1 LSFFA
6 ACRKLS
12 VQSGAPLLT
21 LSSRKPRRK
30 SEKKPSAKN
39 SSRRRAPRKRRAPG
53 VLFEELLA
61 LQARLRA
68 PGGCPWDREQTHAS
82 LRTFLLEET
91 HEVLD
96 AMDSG
101 DQRKFASELG
111 DLLLQIIFHALIAS
125 ESGQFD
131 ICDVIEAIHTK
142 MVRRHPHVFGDVKAK
157 TSAQV
162 LKNWEKLKAEERRSE
177 SGEGKREQKP
187 ESILGAVPRALP
199 ALMEAHQL
207 TRRAANIGFDW
218 NQLEEVLE
226 KLEEEISEVRQVAP
240 ASPPASGEQNQAK
253 AKSNRGASSPAI
265 AEEIGDLL
273 FTAANLARF
282 AGLDPEITL
291 KKANRKFTAR
301 FQWMEQEAQQRGAPL
316 ADTPRETMEELW
328 NASKA
333 QR

>member
-1 LSFFA
+1 M
-6 ACRKLS
+6 
-12 VQSGAPLLT
+12 
-21 LSSRKPRRK
+21 
-30 SEKKPSAKN
+30 
-39 SSRRRAPRKRRAPG
+39 
-53 VLFEELLA
+53 LA

-101 DQRKFASELG
+101 DPRKFASELG

-131 ICDVIEAIHTK
+131 ICDVIAAIHTK

-162 LKNWEKLKAEERRSE
+162 LKNWERLKAEERRSE
-177 SGEGKREQKP
+177 SGEGKHAPKQ
-187 ESILGAVPRALP
+187 ESILSSVPRALP

-218 NQLEEVLE
+218 TRIDELLE
-226 KLEEEISEVRQVAP
+226 KLGEETDELRAALT
-240 ASPPASGEQNQAK
+240 ASLQSANGRATT
-253 AKSNRGASSPAI
+253 SPSDAVN
-265 AEEIGDLL
+265 EEIGDLL

-301 FQWMEQEAQQRGAPL
+301 FQWMEQEAQRRGAPL

-333 QR
+333 QH